1 VEGFCLMAAAPPEP
15 DTDAP
20 PETDAATKTSAWSTA
35 LGLIALAVLVILG
48 VVVLYRIYPGQLAEK
63 ANPGFLDNVFNNN
76 LVVFAARLV
85 LVSSA
90 LVLAFLG
97 AHLIWSVV
105 RWFRLGHL
113 VTKLGPLQVSEHAVQ
128 TLRAEL
134 EFWRGQASALNDQV
148 QALTDQLEENEQL
161 LEDLLGEDG
170 DDELL
175 DEDLDL
181 DDEGNVE
188 EDRGDG

>member
-1 VEGFCLMAAAPPEP
+1 MAAPPEP
-15 DTDAP
+15 
-20 PETDAATKTSAWSTA
+20 ETDASTKTSRWSAA
-35 LGLIALAVLVILG
+35 LGLVALGVLVFLG
-48 VVVLYRIYPGQLAEK
+48 LVVLYRIYPGELADK

-90 LVLAFLG
+90 LVLAFIG

-128 TLRAEL
+128 TLSAEL
-134 EFWRGQASALNDQV
+134 EFWQGQATALNDQV
-148 QALTDQLEENEQL
+148 QALSHELEENEQL
-161 LEDLLGEDG
+161 LEDFLGEDA
-170 DDELL
+170 DDELAL

-188 EDRGDG
+188 EDRG